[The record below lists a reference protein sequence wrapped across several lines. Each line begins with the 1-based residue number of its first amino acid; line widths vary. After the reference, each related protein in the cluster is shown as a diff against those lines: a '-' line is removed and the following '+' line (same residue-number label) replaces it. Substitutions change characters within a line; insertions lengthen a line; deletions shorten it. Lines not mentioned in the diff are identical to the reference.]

1 VFQLLTHENS
11 GIRGFAELRGK
22 TIGLSRGGGQFDSFL
37 RVAEHF
43 DLRDPDFRFAGDT
56 DQSAEKAFAEG
67 KADALFRVRAL
78 GNPTIQRLVESGNVR
93 LLPIPHAAAMRI
105 RHAALDPAVIP
116 AGAYRGE
123 PPVPEADLPSIAVHR
138 MLLARETADPAAIR
152 WVTEALITH
161 RQAIMDELSQVEPS
175 VRQLLAQTRRPEPG
189 AEFCPA
195 LHEGA
200 LAFYDKDKPSFI
212 QAHADFVGLLFTVVI
227 MIGSWIWQFKGWME
241 RRQKRNA
248 DEYTN
253 HAVELMAAADAAE
266 TTEELGQVR
275 TQLLQ
280 LLTAA
285 VRDLDAD
292 KLSESTF
299 DSFRAVLQ
307 IAIGVVKER
316 RDALDD
322 GASTAER
329 GIAAKAF
336 GSGRV

>member
-1 VFQLLTHENS
+1 M
-11 GIRGFAELRGK
+11 
-22 TIGLSRGGGQFDSFL
+22 
-37 RVAEHF
+37 AEHF
-43 DLRDPDFRFAGDT
+43 NLGESDFHFVGGD
-56 DQSAEKAFAEG
+56 DRLAEQAVAQG

-78 GNPTIQRLVESGNVR
+78 GNPSIQRLVESGNVR

-105 RHAALDPAVIP
+105 KHAALDPAVIP

-123 PPVPEADLPSIAVHR
+123 PPEPAADLPSIAVHR
-138 MLLARETADPAAIR
+138 MLLARETADPVAIR
-152 WVTEALITH
+152 WVTELLIAH
-161 RQAIMDELSQVEPS
+161 RQAIMDQLTGVEPA
-175 VRQLLAQTRRPEPG
+175 VRQLLAQTRRPEAG

-195 LHEGA
+195 LQAGA

-241 RRQKRNA
+241 RRQKSNA

-253 HAVELMAAADAAE
+253 RAVALMAAADAAQ
-266 TTEELGQVR
+266 TVEELAQVR

-292 KLSESTF
+292 KLSENTF

-316 RDALDD
+316 RDALND

-329 GIAAKAF
+329 EMAAEAF